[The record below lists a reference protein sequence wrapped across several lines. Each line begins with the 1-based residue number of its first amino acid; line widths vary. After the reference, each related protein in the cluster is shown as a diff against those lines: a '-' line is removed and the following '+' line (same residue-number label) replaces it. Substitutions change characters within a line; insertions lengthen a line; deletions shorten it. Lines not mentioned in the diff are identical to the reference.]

1 MRPGSSPGGSTKLY
15 DGEYIMTLSFN
26 PDQSFVDMVMSLP
39 DQVITDF
46 FESMGIEI
54 NLQDE
59 DEGLLYDCEA

>member
-1 MRPGSSPGGSTKLY
+1 
-15 DGEYIMTLSFN
+15 MTLYFN
-26 PDQSFVDMVMSLP
+26 PDQSFVKMVMDLP

-46 FESMGIEI
+46 FESMGIDI